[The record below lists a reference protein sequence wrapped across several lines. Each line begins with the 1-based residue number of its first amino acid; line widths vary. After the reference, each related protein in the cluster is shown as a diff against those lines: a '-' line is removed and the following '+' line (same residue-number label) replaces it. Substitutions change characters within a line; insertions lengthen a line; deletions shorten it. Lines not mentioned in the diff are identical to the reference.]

1 MIACSEQVRLQC
13 TVLDSKD
20 STYPVA
26 GVPAVKRS
34 DFEKKKKYKRSD
46 EGNCLYCGGMKHAKL
61 VCPAKN
67 RRCHKCK
74 KLGHYGKVCRSK
86 FSESSKEVK
95 QKISSTRVLAINGI
109 DRKSAVTCM
118 YKIRGTEINFLVDCG
133 AEVNVIPV
141 ALYIQLTGDKH
152 LQKVD
157 RSNCSSLQAFGG
169 NDVHTKGTVKLNLED
184 ASGSHQAVFHV
195 TEADDDHILG
205 LSSSVSLGLVSFG
218 NKVDVRQSSHL
229 VSSLVPLMQTCPSSK
244 EEVYQCYKDVFSD
257 DKVGDFNVYHHVKVD
272 TNVHPVIHAQRR
284 VPEPIR
290 PAVKAKLDE
299 LVAKKV
305 I

>member
-1 MIACSEQVRLQC
+1 M
-13 TVLDSKD
+13 
-20 STYPVA
+20 
-26 GVPAVKRS
+26 
-34 DFEKKKKYKRSD
+34 
-46 EGNCLYCGGMKHAKL
+46 
-61 VCPAKN
+61 
-67 RRCHKCK
+67 
-74 KLGHYGKVCRSK
+74 
-86 FSESSKEVK
+86 
-95 QKISSTRVLAINGI
+95 
-109 DRKSAVTCM
+109 
-118 YKIRGTEINFLVDCG
+118 
-133 AEVNVIPV
+133 PV

-195 TEADDDHILG
+195 TEADDDPILG